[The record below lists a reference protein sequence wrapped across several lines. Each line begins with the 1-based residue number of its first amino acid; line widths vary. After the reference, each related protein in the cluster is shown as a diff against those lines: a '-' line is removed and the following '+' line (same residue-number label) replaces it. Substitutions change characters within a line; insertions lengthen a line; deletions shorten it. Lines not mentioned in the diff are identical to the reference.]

1 MKLSILMVLCLSIGY
16 GQQQNPDNPIS
27 SQFEKLIESSN
38 NFKEYKVV
46 KQTELSILRK
56 NTDNYIKD
64 LNLTIRDLEKQI
76 SSEKQAQANIQGELT
91 AALNDNKE
99 LTSEKDSIS
108 ILGFLLDKSIYN
120 ILMWT
125 IVGILSAVLILLY
138 LQFKKSKVVMDKSKI
153 DLATAEDELELLR
166 RKSIEK
172 EQRLGRQLQDERNKL
187 SRLKTAN

>member
-1 MKLSILMVLCLSIGY
+1 MVLCLSIGY